1 MLLIISESEWID
13 ATLLCFKDRG
23 DMLLFSHTYIV
34 VSGTDF
40 FPEGFFRFG
49 VDISDDEE
57 ITVGFFI
64 SEEKIFDKWCFF

>member
-1 MLLIISESEWID
+1 
-13 ATLLCFKDRG
+13 
-23 DMLLFSHTYIV
+23 MLLFSHTYIV

>member
-1 MLLIISESEWID
+1 MLLIISESEWIY
-13 ATLLCFKDRG
+13 AAFLCFKDRG

-49 VDISDDEE
+49 VDIGDDEE